1 MEERSMYPKGTLAD
15 WLDDRIVYRNL
26 VPSDPTLPS
35 LQDVWREIG
44 LDAYRV
50 PRKTEPAYAAA
61 ITHFLEVAQ
70 AERGAPPLRN
80 LLFVGDTH
88 MNDGTAA
95 RNLGTHLPLRGFI
108 GADRLDEP
116 EAVNYDDI
124 LMVANRWASL
134 AEFPDWARAE
144 GLACDERT
152 AVLIDID
159 KTSIGARGRNDRV
172 IDAARV
178 AAVRQTVEELLG
190 GGFDEERF
198 RAVYDELNKQKYHYF
213 TGDNQD
219 YLAYICLMVV
229 GDVFPADELWVELDA
244 GRLTGF
250 TQFVTLC
257 DARRQQMGEG
267 LALAHREVTVNVRRG
282 DPTPFKSFRYREY
295 FTTVGRMDSLP
306 DETPAAELVAEE
318 ILITGEVARVAQQ
331 LSEMGVLTFGIS
343 DKPDEASLLP
353 KALAEEGGQPIHRTV
368 MKVFG

>member
-1 MEERSMYPKGTLAD
+1 MYPKATLAD

-26 VPSDPTLPS
+26 VPCDPILPS

-44 LDAYRV
+44 LEAYRV

-61 ITHFLEVAQ
+61 VSRFLEAAQ
-70 AERGAPPLRN
+70 AMRGAPPLRN
-80 LLFVGDTH
+80 LLFIGDTH

-95 RNLGTHLPLRGFI
+95 RNIAAHLPLRGFI
-108 GADRLDEP
+108 GADRSDET
-116 EAVNYDDI
+116 EEVVYDDI
-124 LMVANRWASL
+124 LMVANRWKRL
-134 AEFPDWARAE
+134 ADFPDWARSE
-144 GLACDERT
+144 GLVCDER
-152 AVLIDID
+152 AAILIDID
-159 KTSIGARGRNDRV
+159 KTFIGGRGRNDRV

-190 GGFDEERF
+190 GSFDEEGF
-198 RAVYDELNKQKYHYF
+198 RAVYDELNKQKYHHF
-213 TGDNQD
+213 TRDNQD

-229 GDVFPADELWVELDA
+229 GGVFPADELWTELNA

-257 DARRQQMGEG
+257 DAQRQRMGEG
-267 LALAHREVTVNVRRG
+267 LALAHREVTVNLRQG

-295 FTTVGRMDSLP
+295 FTTVRRMDGLP
-306 DETPAAELVAEE
+306 DNAPETDLLTGE
-318 ILITGEVARVAQQ
+318 ILITAEVARVARQ

-343 DKPDEASLLP
+343 DKPDEASLPP
-353 KALAEEGGQPIHRTV
+353 KALAEEGGQPIHRVV